1 MPLGIRSDGKDSILY
16 GRSRETNPIM
26 IAFQLS
32 MRSPVLN
39 VITIWFAVLHGAT
52 FATTRDCR
60 CFPGDACWPTQA
72 EWATL
77 NNSVDGRLIATVPL
91 ASPCHDP
98 NYNAALCTGLQQNWF
113 LPQQQSVPQLSH
125 IETMLKATAS
135 TRRRRLWHP
144 TMPATA
150 VILSRRNPCL
160 AL

>member
-1 MPLGIRSDGKDSILY
+1 MPVGIRSDGKDSILF
-16 GRSRETNPIM
+16 GRSQETNPIM
-26 IAFQLS
+26 IAFQS
-32 MRSPVLN
+32 VRRSAVLN
-39 VITIWFAVLHGAT
+39 VVTIWFTVLHGAT
-52 FATTRDCR
+52 FAMRDCR
-60 CFPGDACWPTQA
+60 CFPGDACWPAQA

-77 NNSVDGRLIATVPL
+77 NSSVDGRLIATVPL

-125 IETMLKATAS
+125 IKTMLNATAS

-150 VILSRRNPCL
+150 VTLSRQNPCL